1 MDGSIPGCGFWSA
14 DNPGRNPHRWTGP
27 EGRIR
32 LDLPLIAGTGFNLLV
47 TFHAPKPMHHWVAE
61 IDGRPVDA
69 VVHALEQEALTLRI
83 PIEASVRSEIRRLE
97 FGFGSGGFR
106 DPKDAR
112 QIWYVLRQLQLRR
125 VRS

>member
-1 MDGSIPGCGFWSA
+1 
-14 DNPGRNPHRWTGP
+14 
-27 EGRIR
+27 
-32 LDLPLIAGTGFNLLV
+32 
-47 TFHAPKPMHHWVAE
+47 MHHWFAE
-61 IDGRPVDA
+61 IDGRPVDV
-69 VVHALEQEALTLRI
+69 VVHALEQDALTLRI
-83 PIEASVRSEIRRLE
+83 PIEASAQSEIRRLE